1 LTGNEKQMS
10 GSIKLQTTPP
20 DSYGAEKSEVTD
32 FGAVKSATRVLDLF
46 ESLGRWD
53 AQKTHVEIANE
64 LGIPKSSLTQL
75 LKTLVRR
82 GYLTYLPASK
92 GYELGP
98 AIASLAKRVHYGT
111 DLMSVADAVLS
122 EVAAETRETCALNVL
137 KGGRSEVRAC
147 VMSPRRLLYHMQ
159 LGDTAPLYATSGGK
173 AILAHLP
180 EEMRREYLA
189 EVEFEQITGNTITT
203 VERLEKELSD
213 IRSSGYAFV
222 MEEFTP
228 GIAGVACPIL
238 NALGF
243 PLASINIAVPTVRFD
258 AALRATCMATLSK
271 AVGSI
276 RTQLRLE

>member
-1 LTGNEKQMS
+1 LIQDEKQIS
-10 GSIKLQTTPP
+10 DGSKLQNLQP
-20 DSYGAEKSEVTD
+20 DSHGAEKPALAD

-98 AIASLAKRVHYGT
+98 AIANLAKRVHYGT
-111 DLMSVADAVLS
+111 DLMSVADTVLA

-137 KGGRSEVRAC
+137 KGARSEVKAC
-147 VMSPRRLLYHMQ
+147 AMSPRRLLYHMQ

-173 AILAHLP
+173 AILAFLP
-180 EEMRREYLA
+180 EEMLREYMA
-189 EVEFEQITGNTITT
+189 KVVFEQIIANTITT
-203 VERLEKELSD
+203 VERLEKELAD
-213 IRSSGYAFV
+213 VRSSGYAFV

-258 AALRATCMATLSK
+258 ATLRATCMASLGK
-271 AVGSI
+271 AVSSI